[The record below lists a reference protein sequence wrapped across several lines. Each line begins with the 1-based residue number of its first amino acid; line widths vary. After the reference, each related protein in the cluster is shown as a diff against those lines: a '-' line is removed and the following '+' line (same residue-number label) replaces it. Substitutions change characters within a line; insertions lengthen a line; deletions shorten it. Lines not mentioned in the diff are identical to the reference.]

1 MDYWEW
7 ILGKLAFNP
16 PDFEIILRA
25 PLWDTISIKSK
36 TVKPD
41 QGQKK
46 ESPQAQRIHIN
57 GGSSQPRSRVSLPI
71 FRAKNSSLITDSWRR
86 FARLFVIQNHE
97 SSSASTDIPLL
108 QKLLKAPVS
117 RIKSTLDSE
126 FSYGSTEFPWAA
138 LLSSLNTSA
147 PQKANLVIEWKLE
160 KLTKDDR
167 KNQDCYAQ
175 LISLCGNI
183 RNLPIA
189 LLVFTSMEAQGIK
202 PTSSVFNAL
211 ISTSLSLGNLL
222 TALSLFEIMECS
234 EGCRPN
240 SDTYSAFISAYAN
253 LGNKSAT
260 EAWLTAKKASG
271 FSADAQ
277 TYGFLIQCCIRSK
290 TFEDAQIY
298 FDEMILA
305 GLMPN
310 ETIFQ
315 NMLIMYCQQR
325 NCNRVKEILKF
336 LPNGKW
342 RMDRKM
348 AKQVGNLYFELG
360 LVEELEELLVILS
373 ESDQTSE
380 VLSLVYCSMIRLY
393 ADKDRLDDVEYSVGR
408 MLKHGISFSCEDDVE
423 KGPNY
428 NELRPSKN
436 RRMPLECNEHTVFF
450 SKRRKNSSL
459 CAQCM
464 AAYISIGVPCQHIR
478 GTWPICCCWIDVGSF

>member
-1 MDYWEW
+1 MFEPFKILALKGAVLSEETSVSGGTKRVSRESCKLSCSRGGDGATVVVGVAASEEKWERGEAKGTELVSGW
-7 ILGKLAFNP
+7 DLDKSVESQGTRFQLNRKLLSLTKARRRKARKLSEFTSM
-16 PDFEIILRA
+16 A
-25 PLWDTISIKSK
+25 
-36 TVKPD
+36 
-41 QGQKK
+41 
-46 ESPQAQRIHIN
+46 AA
-57 GGSSQPRSRVSLPI
+57 RSRVSLPI

-97 SSSASTDIPLL
+97 SSSASTDVPLL

-234 EGCRPN
+234 ESCRPN
-240 SDTYSAFISAYAN
+240 SDTYSAFISAFAN

-260 EAWLTAKKASG
+260 EAWLTAEKASG

-348 AKQVGNLYFELG
+348 AKQVANLYFELG

-393 ADKDRLDDVEYSVGR
+393 ADKDRLDDVEY
-408 MLKHGISFSCEDDVE
+408 
-423 KGPNY
+423 
-428 NELRPSKN
+428 
-436 RRMPLECNEHTVFF
+436 
-450 SKRRKNSSL
+450 
-459 CAQCM
+459 
-464 AAYISIGVPCQHIR
+464 
-478 GTWPICCCWIDVGSF
+478 W

>member
-1 MDYWEW
+1 M
-7 ILGKLAFNP
+7 A
-16 PDFEIILRA
+16 A
-25 PLWDTISIKSK
+25 
-36 TVKPD
+36 
-41 QGQKK
+41 
-46 ESPQAQRIHIN
+46 A
-57 GGSSQPRSRVSLPI
+57 RSRVSLPI

-97 SSSASTDIPLL
+97 SSSASADIPLL

-126 FSYGSTEFPWAA
+126 FSYGSADFPWAA

-147 PQKANLVIEWKLE
+147 PQKANLLKRPL
-160 KLTKDDR
+160 DF
-167 KNQDCYAQ
+167 
-175 LISLCGNI
+175 
-183 RNLPIA
+183 LPM
-189 LLVFTSMEAQGIK
+189 LK
-202 PTSSVFNAL
+202 
-211 ISTSLSLGNLL
+211 
-222 TALSLFEIMECS
+222 
-234 EGCRPN
+234 RH
-240 SDTYSAFISAYAN
+240 
-253 LGNKSAT
+253 
-260 EAWLTAKKASG
+260 
-271 FSADAQ
+271 
-277 TYGFLIQCCIRSK
+277 GFLIQCCIRSK

-348 AKQVGNLYFELG
+348 AKQVANLYFELG

-423 KGPNY
+423 KVICSY
-428 NELRPSKN
+428 FRKEAYDRLDLF
-436 RRMPLECNEHTVFF
+436 LECIRNFYELKRSTYDLLGAGYRRAGLLEKLDMLVNEMKLAGFAMC
-450 SKRRKNSSL
+450 SL
-459 CAQCM
+459 RGC
-464 AAYISIGVPCQHIR
+464 IR
-478 GTWPICCCWIDVGSF
+478 VKGL